1 MSPVKSS
8 KVQKKTKKVA
18 KRETASSLAE
28 KIKQRALEQQKQQQK
43 KEEKKPQSNQKSTP
57 KEDDSSDEESSKPEV
72 KEVDQSDEPKFKS
85 FKELN
90 LIPELLE
97 ACQAMKFDKPTPIQS
112 EAIPYGLEGR
122 DIIGLAQT
130 GSGKTAAFAI
140 PILQAL
146 WNAQTP
152 YFGCVLAPTRELAY
166 QIRET
171 FDALG
176 SNMGLRCV
184 TIVGGMDMMDQARD
198 LMRKPHIIV
207 ATPGRL
213 MDHLE
218 HTKGF
223 SLKALKFL
231 VMDEADRLLDMEF
244 GPVLDKIFKIIPKKR
259 TTYLFSATMTSKIE
273 KLQRASLSDPVRV
286 AVSNKYST
294 VDTLIQTLMVVPD
307 GYKNTYLI
315 YLLNEFIGKSI
326 IVFTRTCAH
335 AQRTALLSR
344 LLGFSAIPL
353 HGQLTQSQRLGA
365 LNKFKAGDRNI
376 LVATDVAARGLDIP
390 SVDIVINYD
399 IPTDSKA
406 YIHRVGRT
414 ARAGRSGKSISL
426 VTQYDLE
433 LILRIEA
440 VINMKLPKEVPDR
453 DIILSLHDT
462 VDKAAAE
469 AIRETKEFQENRVNK
484 RKGRRDDH
492 DREER

>member
-1 MSPVKSS
+1 MGSS
-8 KVQKKTKKVA
+8 VDGKIKKKTKKVT
-18 KRETASSLAE
+18 KKETALDLAE
-28 KIKQRALEQQKQQQK
+28 KIKRKAM
-43 KEEKKPQSNQKSTP
+43 EEKKKATKETP
-57 KEDDSSDEESSKPEV
+57 EEAKVEKAEIEEAEEEVESKP
-72 KEVDQSDEPKFKS
+72 KFTS
-85 FKELN
+85 FNELK

-97 ACQAMKFDKPTPIQS
+97 ACQDMKFDKPTPIQA

-146 WNAQTP
+146 WYAQTP
-152 YFGCVLAPTRELAY
+152 YFATVLAPTRELAY
-166 QIRET
+166 QIKET

-176 SNMGLRCV
+176 SGMGLRCV
-184 TIVGGMDMMDQARD
+184 CIVGGMDMMDQARD
-198 LMRKPHIIV
+198 LMRKPHVIV

-223 SLKALKFL
+223 SLRALKYL

-244 GPVLDKIFKIIPKKR
+244 GPVLDKIFKVIPR
-259 TTYLFSATMTSKIE
+259 ERNTYLFSATMTSKIE
-273 KLQRASLSDPVRV
+273 KLQRASLVDPVRV
-286 AVSNKYST
+286 AVSTKYST
-294 VDTLIQTLMVVPD
+294 VDTLIQTLMIVPD
-307 GYKNTYLI
+307 GYKNTHLI
-315 YLLNEFIGKSI
+315 YLLNEFMGKSI
-326 IVFTRTCAH
+326 IIFTRTCAH
-335 AQRTALLSR
+335 SQRTALLARS
-344 LLGFSAIPL
+344 LGFHAVPL

-365 LNKFKAGDRNI
+365 LNKFKAGERNI

-390 SVDIVINYD
+390 SVDVVINYD

-414 ARAGRSGKSISL
+414 ARAGRAGKSISL

-440 VINMKLPKEVPDR
+440 IIGMKLPKEVPDR
-453 DIILSLHDT
+453 EIIMQLHDH
-462 VDKAAAE
+462 VDKATAE
-469 AIRETKEFQENRVNK
+469 AIRQTKEFQETRVRGGGTK
-484 RKGRRDDH
+484 RRAKGYDDK
-492 DREER
+492 EER

>member
-1 MSPVKSS
+1 MNAQGKVAKKSS
-8 KVQKKTKKVA
+8 KSSKKDTVM
-18 KRETASSLAE
+18 SLAE
-28 KIKQRALEQQKQQQK
+28 KIKRKALLEQQKKNPTAVQDD
-43 KEEKKPQSNQKSTP
+43 EETQPSKASSKT
-57 KEDDSSDEESSKPEV
+57 EIEVDSSEA
-72 KEVDQSDEPKFKS
+72 PKFAS
-85 FKELN
+85 FNDLA
-90 LIPELLE
+90 LIPELLQ
-97 ACQAMKFDKPTPIQS
+97 ACQDMKFDKPTPIQA
-112 EAIPYGLEGR
+112 EAIPYGLQGR

-140 PILQAL
+140 PILQKL
-146 WNAQTP
+146 WDAQTP
-152 YFGCVLAPTRELAY
+152 FFACVLAPTRELAY

-176 SNMGLRCV
+176 SGIGLRCT

-198 LMRKPHIIV
+198 LMRKPHVIV

-223 SLKALKFL
+223 SLRALKFL

-244 GPVLDKIFKIIPKKR
+244 GPVLDKIFKVIPRER

-273 KLQRASLSDPVRV
+273 KLQRASLSNPVRV

-315 YLLNEFIGKSI
+315 YLLNEYMGKSI
-326 IVFTRTCAH
+326 IIFTRTCAH
-335 AQRTALLSR
+335 AQRTALLAR

-365 LNKFKAGDRNI
+365 LNKFKSGDRNI

-433 LILRIEA
+433 LILRIES
-440 VINMKLPKEVPDR
+440 VIEMKLPKDVPDR

-462 VDKAAAE
+462 VDKAVAE
-469 AIRETKEFQENRVNK
+469 AIRETKEFQEGK
-484 RKGRRDDH
+484 GKKKKGRGRNDDM

>member
-1 MSPVKSS
+1 MSVVNKIKKKSS
-8 KVQKKTKKVA
+8 KSGKPKK
-18 KRETASSLAE
+18 ETAMSLAE
-28 KIKQRALEQQKQQQK
+28 KIKRKALLEKK
-43 KEEKKPQSNQKSTP
+43 NKPEEEEEKEEKLESKSNKDEISI
-57 KEDDSSDEESSKPEV
+57 EESSKP
-72 KEVDQSDEPKFKS
+72 KFENFS
-85 FKELN
+85 QLN

-97 ACQAMKFDKPTPIQS
+97 ACQEMKFEKPTPIQA
-112 EAIPYGLEGR
+112 EAIPYGLQGR
-122 DIIGLAQT
+122 DLIGLAQT

-140 PILQAL
+140 PILQKL
-146 WNAQTP
+146 WQDQTP
-152 YFGCVLAPTRELAY
+152 FYACVLAPTRELAY

-176 SNMGLRCV
+176 SGMGLRCA

-198 LMRKPHIIV
+198 LMRKPHVIV

-218 HTKGF
+218 NTKGF
-223 SLKALKFL
+223 SLRALKFL

-244 GPVLDKIFKIIPKKR
+244 GPVLDKILKIIPKER

-273 KLQRASLSDPVRV
+273 KLQRASLSNPVRV
-286 AVSNKYST
+286 AVSSKYST
-294 VDTLIQTLMVVPD
+294 AENLIQTLMVVPD
-307 GYKNTYLI
+307 GYKNTYLV
-315 YLLNEFIGKSI
+315 YLLNEFLGKSI
-326 IVFTRTCAH
+326 IIFTRTCAH
-335 AQRTALLSR
+335 AQRTALLAR

-353 HGQLTQSQRLGA
+353 HGQLNQSQRLGA
-365 LNKFKAGDRNI
+365 LNKFKTGDRSI

-390 SVDIVINYD
+390 SVDVVINYD
-399 IPTDSKA
+399 VPTDSKA

-433 LILRIEA
+433 MILRIES
-440 VINMKLPKEVPDR
+440 VIEMKLPKEVPDR

-462 VDKAAAE
+462 VDKALAE
-469 AIRETKEFQENRVNK
+469 AIRETKEIQQSRNKK
-484 RKGRRDDH
+484 RKHNKDDM

>member
-1 MSPVKSS
+1 MGPATVSKVKKSS
-8 KVQKKTKKVA
+8 KKVEKK
-18 KRETASSLAE
+18 ETALSLAE
-28 KIKQRALEQQKQQQK
+28 KIKKKALEEQKAKEAKIKANKEHEK
-43 KEEKKPQSNQKSTP
+43 KERKEAEKNALSINI
-57 KEDDSSDEESSKPEV
+57 EESEENKV
-72 KEVDQSDEPKFKS
+72 QSFSDLK
-85 FKELN
+85 

-97 ACQAMKFDKPTPIQS
+97 ACQALKFDKPTPIQA

-140 PILQAL
+140 PILQQL
-146 WNAQTP
+146 WYAQTP
-152 YFGCVLAPTRELAY
+152 YFACVLSPTRELAV

-176 SNMGLRCV
+176 SSMGLRCA

-198 LMRKPHIIV
+198 LMRKPHVII

-218 HTKGF
+218 NTKGF
-223 SLKALKFL
+223 SLRSLKFL

-244 GPVLDKIFKIIPKKR
+244 GPVLDKILKVIPRER

-273 KLQRASLSDPVRV
+273 KLQRASLTNPVRV
-286 AVSNKYST
+286 AVSNKYAT
-294 VDTLIQTLMVVPD
+294 ADNLIQSLMVVPE
-307 GYKNTYLI
+307 GYKNTYLV
-315 YLLNEFIGKSI
+315 YLLNEFVGKSMI
-326 IVFTRTCAH
+326 IFTRTCAH

-365 LNKFKAGDRNI
+365 LNKFKAGERNI

-440 VINMKLPKEVPDR
+440 VIEMKLPKDVPDR

-462 VDKAAAE
+462 VDKATAE
-469 AIRETKEFQENRVNK
+469 AVRQTKEFQDTKADKKK
-484 RKGRRDDH
+484 RKGKKDDH